1 MPAPQH
7 PQPRPASH
15 GTDPFT
21 DVEARTITQIEA
33 DENVRIERD
42 TSSLPVAAQL
52 TRLPLKWIVI
62 TLLVCAATAHLAQR
76 VENRHL
82 LDAAQKQGWVD
93 EEQRKQADDAQELV
107 RQREDIQRRMAE
119 LKERRRKLQET
130 LERGGAPPP
139 GDEKDITDV
148 PLTLEALRAEIRE
161 LAGPSYDN
169 YRRLGTAVALALG
182 GLGLILL
189 ALFVRLLWAAVLGG
203 AAFGAAFLTGQE
215 TWIVWGSAAAG
226 AALGAW
232 LGPRLLVAS
241 MYSNATLAGLVLG
254 GIAAGGGVYLSTGHE
269 LGALVATGA
278 GTIGGAVLGFKFAR
292 PLFLSSV
299 LANCAGAATSLLW
312 LLWGD
317 LFPHFWPLTFAGLV
331 VVDGVATRL
340 YHRLRWGQ

>member
-1 MPAPQH
+1 MPAPEQ
-7 PQPRPASH
+7 PQPRPDRE
-15 GTDPFT
+15 GTDPYAGV
-21 DVEARTITQIEA
+21 DARTISQIEN

-52 TRLPLKWIVI
+52 TRLPLKWIAI
-62 TLLVCAATAHLAQR
+62 TLLVCAGVAHLAQR

-82 LDAAQKQGWVD
+82 LDAAQKQGWVSK
-93 EEQRKQADDAQELV
+93 EQREQADDAQELY
-107 RQREDIQRRMAE
+107 RQREDIQRRLSE

-130 LERGGAPPP
+130 MDRGGEPPP
-139 GDEKDITDV
+139 EEKDLTDA

-161 LAGPSYDN
+161 RAGDSFDN
-169 YRRLGTAVALALG
+169 YRRLGTAVALAFG

-189 ALFVRLLWAAVLGG
+189 ALFVRVLWAAILGG
-203 AAFGAAFLTGQE
+203 AAFGATFLMGLEPWIMWSATG
-215 TWIVWGSAAAG
+215 AG
-226 AALGAW
+226 ALLGAW
-232 LGPRLLVAS
+232 LGPRLLVAG

-254 GIAAGGGVYLSTGHE
+254 AVAGGGGVYLGTGHE
-269 LGALVATGA
+269 LGALLATGA
-278 GTIGGAVLGFKFAR
+278 GAIGGAVLGFKFAR

-299 LANCAGAATSLLW
+299 LANCAGTATSLLW